1 MLVGGQYT
9 PHMDLCTDQLTSEE
23 SGYRQGAPRSYR
35 AWSDCL
41 GEGVEGGGRR
51 GEGEGGRRGRD
62 FPDHATFRGN
72 SESTDLVG
80 HA

>member
-35 AWSDCL
+35 AWSDCR
-41 GEGVEGGGRR
+41 GEGGEGGGRR
-51 GEGEGGRRGRD
+51 GREGGRGGRD
-62 FPDHATFRGN
+62 FPDNATFREN
-72 SESTDLVG
+72 SENTGLVG